1 MWQAQILYM
10 SANAFF
16 PWKHVWYIQ
25 YTVLD
30 ILDPLSPS
38 ISLDLFCLIFS
49 CCADQVECGGLQRS
63 YRRAPRSAKEGKDA
77 SVMAGI
83 CHLCLAGYGE
93 GGNEWEDLSLHQSWT
108 TFYVIVYIDCGFLW
122 LPFFKKNTH
131 IWYMY
136 DPTWPWK
143 HIQHGPAK
151 ENWREI
157 DLPILWRAS
166 SWAMG
171 WREPLDAKFD
181 DWDGAA
187 GKTQVFQSGHMACSA
202 HGSCKRLHQFSAVP
216 CTSAFRWFKRWQPF
230 PAHDDVVQRLVQ
242 KKQEDQVLD
251 QTDKGYSRRLW
262 KAWRTCCGLEQ
273 SCSQYNFDG
282 VHWLLVWPLQGAMW
296 ARWASTYGGF
306 LTYVNFTQIYGWF
319 GISMS
324 KKMCWPMFVFGS
336 FLLIY
341 IHEPAE
347 HMGNWR
353 QVQQGLWI
361 NLCLASI
368 MLICGS
374 LAWTLLASWNMAST
388 SWRHTAI

>member
-1 MWQAQILYM
+1 MFWIL
-10 SANAFF
+10 S
-16 PWKHVWYIQ
+16 
-25 YTVLD
+25 L
-30 ILDPLSPS
+30 PLSLS
-38 ISLDLFCLIFS
+38 ICCLIFS
-49 CCADQVECGGLQRS
+49 CCTDQVECGGLQRS

-77 SVMAGI
+77 SFMAGI

-108 TFYVIVYIDCGFLW
+108 TFFWYCIYCGFLW
-122 LPFFKKNTH
+122 LPFFNKRH
-131 IWYMY
+131 IYIYISYIYMVYMY
-136 DPTWPWK
+136 YPTWPWK

-157 DLPILWRAS
+157 DLPILWRGS

-187 GKTQVFQSGHMACSA
+187 GKSQVFQSGHMARSA

-216 CTSAFRWFKRWQPF
+216 CTSAFRRFKRWLPF
-230 PAHDDVVQRLVQ
+230 PAHDNVVQRLVQ
-242 KKQEDQVLD
+242 KKQKDQVLD

-296 ARWASTYGGF
+296 ARWASTYGRF
-306 LTYVNFTQIYGWF
+306 LTYVNLTRIWTYIYGWF
-319 GISMS
+319 GFSMS
-324 KKMCWPMFVFGS
+324 KKTCWPMFVFGS
-336 FLLIY
+336 FFIY
-341 IHEPAE
+341 
-347 HMGNWR
+347 MN
-353 QVQQGLWI
+353 QQ
-361 NLCLASI
+361 SI
-368 MLICGS
+368 WATEGKCSKGFESVYVWPLSCWPVDPSRGGC
-374 LAWTLLASWNMAST
+374 
-388 SWRHTAI
+388 